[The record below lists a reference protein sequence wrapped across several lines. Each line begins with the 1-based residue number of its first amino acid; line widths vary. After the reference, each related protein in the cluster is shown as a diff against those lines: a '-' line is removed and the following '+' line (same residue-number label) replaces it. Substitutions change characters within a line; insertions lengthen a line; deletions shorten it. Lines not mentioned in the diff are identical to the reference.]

1 MLKVELRKVEPY
13 RAEIKYPIVPVR
25 GANYLKAEVYYALGG
40 YNYFTGKNESRGYY
54 LSVSPVEIK
63 ECDSGFKSESYTAF
77 TGYKFLLFEASRKS
91 QKGMD
96 RAIEMFNNTHMDF
109 IKNYFSQYEMIQEQ
123 D

>member
-1 MLKVELRKVEPY
+1 MSKVELRKVEPY
-13 RAEIKYPIVPVR
+13 RAEIKYPIVPVH
-25 GANYLKAEVYYALGG
+25 GANCLKAEVYYALGG